1 MTIKELREFINKI
14 PEEFDDYTLV
24 SSTNDENPTEFDQVT
39 EMDYSTFSIRGFNEK
54 YCCVNMYRNE

>member
-1 MTIKELREFINKI
+1 MTIKELKEFINKI

-24 SSTNDENPTEFDQVT
+24 SSTNDENPTEFVRVT

-54 YCCVNMYRNE
+54 YCCVNMYRDV

>member
-1 MTIKELREFINKI
+1 MTIKELKEFINKI

-24 SSTNDENPTEFDQVT
+24 SSTNDENPTEFDRVT

-54 YCCVNMYRNE
+54 YCCVNMYKNA